1 MLSIPSR
8 SQLRRTPLVTPRL
21 LLCPVEPPDG
31 PDLWEA
37 VANCREHLQRWL
49 PWVPYNDSIEANQR
63 YVDACASDWDLGRAL
78 RFSIRALEGGRFLGI
93 VGLDSCVHL
102 HRSCELG
109 YWLRRDA
116 CGQGLMTEAAG
127 ACLGFAFSRIGAH
140 RIRCA
145 AATDNHQ
152 SLRVIGRLGFRFEGI
167 ARQAEFVD
175 ARWVDHAVFARL
187 ASDR

>member
-8 SQLRRTPLVTPRL
+8 SLLRRTPLITKRL
-21 LLCPVEPPDG
+21 LLTPVEPPDG

-37 VANCREHLQRWL
+37 VAGSREHLQRWL
-49 PWVPYNDSIEANQR
+49 PWVPYNDSAEANQR

-78 RFSIRALEGGRFLGI
+78 RFSIRATDDRRLLGI
-93 VGLDSCVHL
+93 VGLDNCVHL

-109 YWLRRDA
+109 YWLRRDV

-127 ACLGFAFSRIGAH
+127 ACIGFAFARLGAH

-145 AATDNHQ
+145 AATDNHP
-152 SLRVIGRLGFRFEGI
+152 SLGVIGRLGFRFEGI